1 MSIITVIIVAFLE
14 LQVFAAGLAIIL
26 AAAALIY
33 VSNLVAL
40 AMVLK
45 VLNNDTKYSQNIKK
59 KPCPNTIIRII
70 STITYHK
77 FHEIIFSNIFGV
89 KLFCNKVDYVRR
101 LYPFN
106 VLLIISLVLSLL
118 IVIGSSLVGYE
129 VQALRLASST
139 FIQSVD
145 CIIIVVLNV
154 IPTILVLRRK
164 DKDYEQDINDRE
176 AKRYETQDQ
185 LNMNNDSAGIEDV
198 FIEDGGDAY
207 GKPSKLGQSRKN
219 YFYQNSKKSQNG

>member
-77 FHEIIFSNIFGV
+77 FH
-89 KLFCNKVDYVRR
+89 
-101 LYPFN
+101 
-106 VLLIISLVLSLL
+106 
-118 IVIGSSLVGYE
+118 
-129 VQALRLASST
+129 
-139 FIQSVD
+139 
-145 CIIIVVLNV
+145 
-154 IPTILVLRRK
+154 
-164 DKDYEQDINDRE
+164 
-176 AKRYETQDQ
+176 
-185 LNMNNDSAGIEDV
+185 
-198 FIEDGGDAY
+198 
-207 GKPSKLGQSRKN
+207 
-219 YFYQNSKKSQNG
+219 